1 MFIAQRK
8 NVSTRKVHFFVSQ
21 GSFEYLKLTYV
32 IYKTC

>member
-1 MFIAQRK
+1 MYQQERYI
-8 NVSTRKVHFFVSQ
+8 FFVSQ